1 MNLFRSF
8 GIGKWVEGDIV
19 HAHGFPANI
28 FIAFIRKFGLLKG
41 KKLIFTSHSEKK
53 SEKEI
58 VRKFYIFF
66 LKEFD
71 KITCVGEKSYK
82 SMIREFPEL
91 EDKIVQINNG
101 IKVDSFYYKDK
112 DEKLK
117 KDLEA
122 FYFKIYLDRLQEFNF
137 SLFDKIKYSFQY
149 LNPKFI
155 GWKIFFKYLNFIF
168 FRLK

>member
-1 MNLFRSF
+1 MINFEKSITSF
-8 GIGKWVEGDIV
+8 HVYDINFSTKIAQHAQNIITSKIVIKHFSEGRPD
-19 HAHGFPANI
+19 
-28 FIAFIRKFGLLKG
+28 
-41 KKLIFTSHSEKK
+41 LIWF
-53 SEKEI
+53 KEI
-58 VRKFYIFF
+58 IKHRK
-66 LKEFD
+66 
-71 KITCVGEKSYK
+71 
-82 SMIREFPEL
+82 
-91 EDKIVQINNG
+91 
-101 IKVDSFYYKDK
+101 SFHAPPSQ
-112 DEKLK
+112 KLK